1 MPASLGQ
8 RPSASSVWGQDCSK
22 CEDERIY
29 LHASSHIGCKSI
41 SSRLQY
47 ACQMR
52 IQRVDAKKCGLRK
65 TEYPRSAIHGEAE
78 NRDAWQRIDFY
89 LDNRKINLVHDY
101 SAPYWTWLAARQ
113 EHTPCDD
120 HYQIAI
126 AEFRVGR
133 FAIIQR
139 CVSCL
144 YPGRKGQFSS
154 RS

>member
-1 MPASLGQ
+1 MYGGRIVPNVKTNEYICMHHLTLDVKAYHLACSMPAS
-8 RPSASSVWGQDCSK
+8 
-22 CEDERIY
+22 
-29 LHASSHIGCKSI
+29 
-41 SSRLQY
+41 
-47 ACQMR
+47 MR
-52 IQRVDAKKCGLRK
+52 IQMVDAKKCGLRK
-65 TEYPRSAIHGEAE
+65 MEYPRSAIHGEAE